1 LDVNFLV
8 KESTWRRNSI
18 PLHAA
23 KMRGFIVTP
32 MKFTL
37 LLLVF
42 LLLAAC
48 TPTSAI
54 QPEPEVDTNAAA
66 ALPDLGVA
74 PELTNDVW
82 LNTTKP
88 LRLAD
93 LRGYVVLIEMWTFG

>member
-1 LDVNFLV
+1 MIWMYIFG
-8 KESTWRRNSI
+8 RRNSI

-23 KMRGFIVTP
+23 KTGIIVNLMRL
-32 MKFTL
+32 TL
-37 LLLVF
+37 LLLLF

-54 QPEPEVDTNAAA
+54 QPERGVDTNAAA

-82 LNTTKP
+82 LNTTEP

-93 LRGYVVLIEMWTFG
+93 LRGNVVLLEMWTFG